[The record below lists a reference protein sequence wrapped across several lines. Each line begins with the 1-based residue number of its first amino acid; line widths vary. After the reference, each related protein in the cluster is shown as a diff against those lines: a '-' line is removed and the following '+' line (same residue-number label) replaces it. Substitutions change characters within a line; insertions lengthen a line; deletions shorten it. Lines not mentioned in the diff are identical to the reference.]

1 MGVPMYNHRRGMVV
15 RGRAVSKLWIPSPL
29 SRSTFDFVMK
39 KSPQSEGTFI
49 ALEIKAPG
57 RRCHPGALVADVN
70 LTDPHGRCGDC
81 TAVIVGTDPSKN
93 GYFGIVIL
101 ARRKVILK
109 IAEIIII
116 IRSNQSVCSGSG
128 NRGYIIAVFCIKV
141 NRLDTHRSRN
151 FT

>member
-57 RRCHPGALVADVN
+57 RHCHPGALDY
-70 LTDPHGRCGDC
+70 GC
-81 TAVIVGTDPSKN
+81 KFN
-93 GYFGIVIL
+93 GP
-101 ARRKVILK
+101 AR
-109 IAEIIII
+109 
-116 IRSNQSVCSGSG
+116 SMW
-128 NRGYIIAVFCIKV
+128 
-141 NRLDTHRSRN
+141 
-151 FT
+151 